1 MPDFLSLKG
10 PDGKGEMSMETRL
23 LLAFVLVML
32 LLLVTPYFMSSPGPK
47 GTQSVTPKKA
57 AEVTKAPP
65 EPSVPAASTEAS
77 KSGSNTPPAMPGAV
91 VRADQEQTFTVD
103 TKLYR
108 IVFSNRGAVV
118 RNWVLKQYKD
128 LDGKPL
134 EIVNTLALAKVP
146 PPFSYDFSNRKPDID
161 LNAVLFQARQTDDKL
176 GLDFEY
182 SDGAYTARK
191 SFRFL
196 NESYLV
202 KLTSEVER
210 VNEPIAHVL
219 VWRGGF
225 GDPTV
230 RNAPTVERA
239 VYFDPSQGRLQSKVA
254 KDAKNGPISVFGPF
268 PFAGIEDPYFTAVFL
283 PSGAGNIELKTY
295 SDTTP
300 TPADQSKPED
310 LVGVGVGGQGVNQF
324 SLFVG
329 PKDTDIL
336 RKVDPKLENL
346 IDWGRWFGFI
356 AKPLFLVLNWVADHL
371 THNYGWAIILATV
384 AINTVLF
391 PLRYSSMR
399 SAKKMQA
406 LQPQIQAINAKYK
419 SLSLR
424 DPKQAEKNAE
434 MMELYKKN
442 GVNPLGGCVPMVIQL
457 PFFIAFYTVLT
468 VAIELRGAPWLWV
481 NDLSRPETLP
491 IRLLPVL
498 LIVTQF
504 LTQKMTPA
512 SPGVDPTQ
520 QKMMMI
526 MPLALGFM
534 FYYAS
539 AGLVLYWL
547 TGNFVG
553 IAQQL
558 IMNRVTPAAPVA
570 EVKPAPKKKTIRT

>member
-1 MPDFLSLKG
+1 MPDLLSTKG
-10 PDGKGEMSMETRL
+10 PGGKGEMSMETRL

-47 GTQSVTPKKA
+47 GTQNVTPKKA
-57 AEVTKAPP
+57 AELTKTPPAPPPPATEPAKAPP
-65 EPSVPAASTEAS
+65 GQASAGKAATLPV
-77 KSGSNTPPAMPGAV
+77 T
-91 VRADQEQTFTVD
+91 RANQEQTFTID
-103 TKLYR
+103 TKVYR
-108 IVFSNRGAVV
+108 IVFSNRGGVV
-118 RNWVLKQYKD
+118 RNWILKQYKD
-128 LDGKPL
+128 LNGQPL
-134 EIVNTLALAKVP
+134 EIVNTVALAKVP
-146 PPFSYDFSNRKPDID
+146 APFSYDFNERKPDID
-161 LNAVLFQARQTDDKL
+161 LNAALFEAKQTDDKL
-176 GLDFEY
+176 GLDFDF
-182 SDGAYTARK
+182 SDGAFSAHK

-196 NESYLV
+196 NDSYLV
-202 KLTSEVER
+202 RIASEVTR
-210 VNEPIAHVL
+210 VNEPLAHVL

-239 VYFDPSQGRLQSKVA
+239 VYFDSSQGRLLTKVA
-254 KDAKNGPISVFGPF
+254 KDAKSGPISVFGPYA
-268 PFAGIEDPYFTAVFL
+268 FAGIEDPYFTAVFL
-283 PSGAGNIELKTY
+283 PSGTGNIELRTY
-295 SDTTP
+295 DDSVP
-300 TPADQSKPED
+300 TPVDPNKPED
-310 LVGVGVGGQGVNQF
+310 LVGVGVGGAGLNQF

-356 AKPLFLVLNWVADHL
+356 AKPLFLVLNWVDDHI
-371 THNYGWAIILATV
+371 TRNYGWAIILVTIG
-384 AINTVLF
+384 INIVLF

-399 SAKKMQA
+399 SAKKMQS

-419 SLSLR
+419 NLSLR
-424 DPKQAEKNAE
+424 DPRQAEKNAE
-434 MMELYKKN
+434 MMELYKKH

-491 IRLLPVL
+491 IRILPIL

-512 SPGVDPTQ
+512 SPGVDPAQ

-547 TGNFVG
+547 TGNLVG

-558 IMNRVTPAAPVA
+558 IMNRITPAAPVVG
-570 EVKPAPKKKTIRT
+570 VKPAPKKK

>member
-1 MPDFLSLKG
+1 
-10 PDGKGEMSMETRL
+10 MSMETRL

-47 GTQSVTPKKA
+47 GPQNVTPKKA
-57 AEVTKAPP
+57 AELTKTPPAPPPSAAEPAKAPP
-65 EPSVPAASTEAS
+65 GE
-77 KSGSNTPPAMPGAV
+77 PGAAKPATLPV
-91 VRADQEQTFTVD
+91 TRADQEQTFAID
-103 TKLYR
+103 TRVYH
-108 IVFSNRGAVV
+108 IVFSNRGGVV
-118 RNWVLKQYKD
+118 RSWILKQYKD
-128 LDGKPL
+128 LSGKPL
-134 EIVNTLALAKVP
+134 EIVNTAALSKVP
-146 PPFSYDFSNRKPDID
+146 APFSYDFNERKPDID
-161 LNAVLFQARQTDDKL
+161 LNAALFQAKQTDDKL
-176 GLDFEY
+176 GLDFDF
-182 SDGAYTARK
+182 SDGAFSAHK

-196 NESYLV
+196 NDSYLV
-202 KLTSEVER
+202 RIASEVTR
-210 VNEPIAHVL
+210 VNEPLAHVL

-239 VYFDPSQGRLQSKVA
+239 VYYDSSQGRLLTKVA
-254 KDAKNGPISVFGPF
+254 KDAKTGPVSVFGAY

-283 PSGAGNIELKTY
+283 PTSTGNLELRTY
-295 SDTTP
+295 DDSVP
-300 TPADQSKPED
+300 TPVDPGKPED
-310 LVGVGVGGQGVNQF
+310 LVGVGVGGAGLNQF
-324 SLFVG
+324 SVFVG

-356 AKPLFLVLNWVADHL
+356 AKPLFLVLNWVDDHV
-371 THNYGWAIILATV
+371 TRNYGWAIILVTV
-384 AINTVLF
+384 GINIVLF

-399 SAKKMQA
+399 SAKKMQS

-419 SLSLR
+419 NLSLR
-424 DPKQAEKNAE
+424 DPRQAEKNAE
-434 MMELYKKN
+434 MMELYKKH
-442 GVNPLGGCVPMVIQL
+442 GVNPLGGCVPMLIQL
-457 PFFIAFYTVLT
+457 PFFVAFYTVLT

-491 IRLLPVL
+491 IRILPIL

-512 SPGVDPTQ
+512 SPGVDPAQ

-547 TGNFVG
+547 TGNLVG

-558 IMNRVTPAAPVA
+558 IMNRITPAAPVV

>member
-1 MPDFLSLKG
+1 
-10 PDGKGEMSMETRL
+10 METRL

-47 GTQSVTPKKA
+47 GTQNVTPKKA
-57 AEVTKAPP
+57 AELTK
-65 EPSVPAASTEAS
+65 
-77 KSGSNTPPAMPGAV
+77 TPPAPPAPAPEPAKPAPGASGV
-91 VRADQEQTFTVD
+91 EKAATLPVTRADQEQTFTID
-103 TKLYR
+103 TKLYH
-108 IVFSNRGAVV
+108 IVFSNRGGVV
-118 RNWVLKQYKD
+118 RNWILKQYKD

-134 EIVNTLALAKVP
+134 EIVNTVALAKVP
-146 PPFSYDFSNRKPDID
+146 APFSYDFNERKPDVD
-161 LNAVLFQARQTDDKL
+161 LNAALFQAKETDDKL
-176 GLDFEY
+176 GLDFDF
-182 SDGAYTARK
+182 SDGAFSAHK

-196 NESYLV
+196 NDSYLV
-202 KLTSEVER
+202 RIASEVTR
-210 VNEPIAHVL
+210 VNEPLAHVL
-219 VWRGGF
+219 AWRGGF

-239 VYFDPSQGRLQSKVA
+239 VYFDSSQGRLLTKAA
-254 KDAKNGPISVFGPF
+254 KDAKSGPISVFGPYA
-268 PFAGIEDPYFTAVFL
+268 FAGIEDPYFTAVFL
-283 PSGAGNIELKTY
+283 PSGTGNIELRTY
-295 SDTTP
+295 DDSVP
-300 TPADQSKPED
+300 TPVDPNKPED
-310 LVGVGVGGQGVNQF
+310 LVGVGVGGAGLNQF

-356 AKPLFLVLNWVADHL
+356 AKPLFLVLNWVDDHI
-371 THNYGWAIILATV
+371 TRNYGWAIILVTIG
-384 AINTVLF
+384 INIVLF

-399 SAKKMQA
+399 SAKKMQS

-419 SLSLR
+419 NIPLR
-424 DPKQAEKNAE
+424 DPRQAEKNAE
-434 MMELYKKN
+434 MMELYKKH

-491 IRLLPVL
+491 IRILPIL

-512 SPGVDPTQ
+512 SPGVDPAQ

-547 TGNFVG
+547 TGNLVG

-558 IMNRVTPAAPVA
+558 IMNRITPAVPVV

>member
-1 MPDFLSLKG
+1 MPDLLSTKG
-10 PDGKGEMSMETRL
+10 PGGKGEMSMETRL

-32 LLLVTPYFMSSPGPK
+32 LLLVTPYFMPSPGPR
-47 GTQSVTPKKA
+47 GTQNVTPKKA
-57 AEVTKAPP
+57 AEMTK
-65 EPSVPAASTEAS
+65 
-77 KSGSNTPPAMPGAV
+77 TPPAPPAPAPEPAKAASSEGGASKTATLPV
-91 VRADQEQTFTVD
+91 TRADQEQTFTID
-103 TKLYR
+103 TRLFH
-108 IVFSNRGAVV
+108 IVFSNRGGVV
-118 RNWVLKQYKD
+118 RSWILKQYKD
-128 LDGKPL
+128 LNGQPL
-134 EIVNTLALAKVP
+134 EIVNTVALSKVP
-146 PPFSYDFSNRKPDID
+146 APFSYDFNERKPDID
-161 LNAVLFQARQTDDKL
+161 LNAALFQAKQTDDKL
-176 GLDFEY
+176 GLDFDF
-182 SDGAYTARK
+182 SDGAFSAHK

-196 NESYLV
+196 NDSYLV
-202 KLTSEVER
+202 RIASEVTR
-210 VNEPIAHVL
+210 VNEPLAHVL
-219 VWRGGF
+219 AWRGGF

-239 VYFDPSQGRLQSKVA
+239 VYYDASQGRLLTKVA
-254 KDAKNGPISVFGPF
+254 KDAKSGPISVFGPF
-268 PFAGIEDPYFTAVFL
+268 SFAGIEDPYFTAVFL
-283 PSGAGNIELKTY
+283 PSGTGNIELKTY
-295 SDTTP
+295 DDSVP
-300 TPADQSKPED
+300 TPVDPNKPEE
-310 LVGVGVGGQGVNQF
+310 LVGVGVGGAGLNQF
-324 SLFVG
+324 SVFVG

-356 AKPLFLVLNWVADHL
+356 AKPLFLVLNWVDDHI
-371 THNYGWAIILATV
+371 TRNYGWAIILVTIG
-384 AINTVLF
+384 INIVLF

-399 SAKKMQA
+399 SAKKMQS

-419 SLSLR
+419 NLSLR
-424 DPKQAEKNAE
+424 DPRQAEKNAE

-491 IRLLPVL
+491 IRILPIL

-512 SPGVDPTQ
+512 SPGVDPAQ

-547 TGNFVG
+547 TGNLVG

-558 IMNRVTPAAPVA
+558 IMNRITPAAPVVQ
-570 EVKPAPKKKTIRT
+570 VKPAPKKK

>member
-1 MPDFLSLKG
+1 
-10 PDGKGEMSMETRL
+10 METRL

-32 LLLVTPYFMSSPGPK
+32 LLLVTPYFMPSPGPR
-47 GTQSVTPKKA
+47 GTQNVTPKKA
-57 AEVTKAPP
+57 AEMTK
-65 EPSVPAASTEAS
+65 
-77 KSGSNTPPAMPGAV
+77 TPPAPPAPAPEPAKAASSEGGASKTATLPV
-91 VRADQEQTFTVD
+91 TRADQEQTFTID
-103 TKLYR
+103 TRLFH
-108 IVFSNRGAVV
+108 IVFSNRGGVV
-118 RNWVLKQYKD
+118 RSWILKQYKD
-128 LDGKPL
+128 LNGQPL
-134 EIVNTLALAKVP
+134 EIVNTVALSKVP
-146 PPFSYDFSNRKPDID
+146 APFSYDFNERKPDID
-161 LNAVLFQARQTDDKL
+161 LNAALFQAKQTDDKL
-176 GLDFEY
+176 GLDFDF
-182 SDGAYTARK
+182 SDGAFSAHK

-196 NESYLV
+196 NDSYLV
-202 KLTSEVER
+202 RIASEVTR
-210 VNEPIAHVL
+210 VNEPLAHVL
-219 VWRGGF
+219 AWRGGF

-239 VYFDPSQGRLQSKVA
+239 VYYDASQGRLLTKVA
-254 KDAKNGPISVFGPF
+254 KDAKSGPISVFGPF
-268 PFAGIEDPYFTAVFL
+268 SFAGIEDPYFTAVFL
-283 PSGAGNIELKTY
+283 PSGTGNIELKTY
-295 SDTTP
+295 DDSVP
-300 TPADQSKPED
+300 TPVDPNKPEE
-310 LVGVGVGGQGVNQF
+310 LVGVGVGGAGLNQF
-324 SLFVG
+324 SVFVG

-356 AKPLFLVLNWVADHL
+356 AKPLFLVLNWVDDHI
-371 THNYGWAIILATV
+371 TRNYGWAIILVTIG
-384 AINTVLF
+384 INIVLF

-399 SAKKMQA
+399 SAKKMQS

-419 SLSLR
+419 NLSLR
-424 DPKQAEKNAE
+424 DPRQAEKNAE

-491 IRLLPVL
+491 IRILPIL

-512 SPGVDPTQ
+512 SPGVDPAQ

-547 TGNFVG
+547 TGNLVG

-558 IMNRVTPAAPVA
+558 IMNRITPAAPVVQ
-570 EVKPAPKKKTIRT
+570 VKPAPKKK

>member
-1 MPDFLSLKG
+1 
-10 PDGKGEMSMETRL
+10 MSMETRL

-32 LLLVTPYFMSSPGPK
+32 LLLVTPYFMPSPGPR
-47 GTQSVTPKKA
+47 GTQNVTPKKA
-57 AEVTKAPP
+57 AEMTK
-65 EPSVPAASTEAS
+65 
-77 KSGSNTPPAMPGAV
+77 TPPAPPAPAPEPAKAASSEGGASKTATLPV
-91 VRADQEQTFTVD
+91 TRADQEQTFTID
-103 TKLYR
+103 TRLFH
-108 IVFSNRGAVV
+108 IVFSNRGGVV
-118 RNWVLKQYKD
+118 RSWILKQYKD
-128 LDGKPL
+128 LNGQPL
-134 EIVNTLALAKVP
+134 EIVNTVALSKVP
-146 PPFSYDFSNRKPDID
+146 APFSYDFNERKPDID
-161 LNAVLFQARQTDDKL
+161 LNAALFQAKQTDDKL
-176 GLDFEY
+176 GLDFDF
-182 SDGAYTARK
+182 SDGAFSAHK

-196 NESYLV
+196 NDSYLV
-202 KLTSEVER
+202 RIASEVTR
-210 VNEPIAHVL
+210 VNEPLAHVL
-219 VWRGGF
+219 AWRGGF

-239 VYFDPSQGRLQSKVA
+239 VYYDASQGRLLTKVA
-254 KDAKNGPISVFGPF
+254 KDAKSGPISVFGPF
-268 PFAGIEDPYFTAVFL
+268 SFAGIEDPYFTAVFL
-283 PSGAGNIELKTY
+283 PSGTGNIELKTY
-295 SDTTP
+295 DDSVP
-300 TPADQSKPED
+300 TPVDPNKPEE
-310 LVGVGVGGQGVNQF
+310 LVGVGVGGAGLNQF
-324 SLFVG
+324 SVFVG

-356 AKPLFLVLNWVADHL
+356 AKPLFLVLNWVDDHI
-371 THNYGWAIILATV
+371 TRNYGWAIILVTIG
-384 AINTVLF
+384 INIVLF

-399 SAKKMQA
+399 SAKKMQS

-419 SLSLR
+419 NLSLR
-424 DPKQAEKNAE
+424 DPRQAEKNAE

-491 IRLLPVL
+491 IRILPIL

-512 SPGVDPTQ
+512 SPGVDPAQ

-547 TGNFVG
+547 TGNLVG

-558 IMNRVTPAAPVA
+558 IMNRITPAAPVVQ
-570 EVKPAPKKKTIRT
+570 VKPAPKKK

>member
-1 MPDFLSLKG
+1 MPDLLSTKG
-10 PDGKGEMSMETRL
+10 PGGKGEMSMETRL

-32 LLLVTPYFMSSPGPK
+32 LLLVTPYFMPSPGPR
-47 GTQSVTPKKA
+47 GTQNVTPKKA
-57 AEVTKAPP
+57 AEMTK
-65 EPSVPAASTEAS
+65 
-77 KSGSNTPPAMPGAV
+77 TPPAPPAPAPEPAKAASSEAGASKAATLPV
-91 VRADQEQTFTVD
+91 TRADQEQTFTID
-103 TKLYR
+103 TRLFH
-108 IVFSNRGAVV
+108 IVFSNRGGVV
-118 RNWVLKQYKD
+118 RSWILKQYKD
-128 LDGKPL
+128 LNGQPL
-134 EIVNTLALAKVP
+134 EIVNTVALSKVP
-146 PPFSYDFSNRKPDID
+146 APFSYDFNERKPDID
-161 LNAVLFQARQTDDKL
+161 LNAALFQAKQTDDKL
-176 GLDFEY
+176 GLDFDF
-182 SDGAYTARK
+182 SDGAFSAHK

-196 NESYLV
+196 NDSYLV
-202 KLTSEVER
+202 RIASEVTR
-210 VNEPIAHVL
+210 VNEPLAHVL
-219 VWRGGF
+219 AWRGGF

-239 VYFDPSQGRLQSKVA
+239 VYYDASQGRLLTKVA
-254 KDAKNGPISVFGPF
+254 KDAKSGPISVFGPF
-268 PFAGIEDPYFTAVFL
+268 SFAGIEDPYFTAVFL
-283 PSGAGNIELKTY
+283 PSGTGNIELKTY
-295 SDTTP
+295 DDSVP
-300 TPADQSKPED
+300 TPVDPNKPEE
-310 LVGVGVGGQGVNQF
+310 LVGVGVGGAGLNQF
-324 SLFVG
+324 SVFVG

-356 AKPLFLVLNWVADHL
+356 AKPLFLVLNWVDDHI
-371 THNYGWAIILATV
+371 TRNYGWAIILVTIG
-384 AINTVLF
+384 INIVLF

-399 SAKKMQA
+399 SAKKMQS

-419 SLSLR
+419 NLSLR
-424 DPKQAEKNAE
+424 DPRQAEKNAE

-491 IRLLPVL
+491 IRILPIL

-512 SPGVDPTQ
+512 SPGVDPAQ

-547 TGNFVG
+547 TGNLVG

-558 IMNRVTPAAPVA
+558 IMNRITPAAPVVQ
-570 EVKPAPKKKTIRT
+570 VKPAPKKK

>member
-65 EPSVPAASTEAS
+65 EPPVPAASTEAS

-176 GLDFEY
+176 GVDFEY

-230 RNAPTVERA
+230 RNAPSVERA
-239 VYFDPSQGRLQSKVA
+239 VYYDPSQGRLLTKVA
-254 KDAKNGPISVFGPF
+254 KDAKNGPVSVFGPY
-268 PFAGIEDPYFTAVFL
+268 PFAGIEDSYFTAVFL
-283 PSGAGNIELKTY
+283 PSGTGNIELKTY
-295 SDTTP
+295 SDTTA
-300 TPADQSKPED
+300 TSADQNKPED

-356 AKPLFLVLNWVADHL
+356 AKPLFLVLNWVDDHL
-371 THNYGWAIILATV
+371 THNYGWAIILVTV

-391 PLRYSSMR
+391 PLRYTSMR
-399 SAKKMQA
+399 SAKKMQS

-434 MMELYKKN
+434 MMDLYKKN

-498 LIVTQF
+498 LIITQF